1 MQISINSYLPTTDVE
16 GPNTRFCIWT
26 QGCSIR
32 CKGCANSHMWDK
44 SKGVFYEVE
53 ALVDLILTYKDKIE
67 GITFLGG
74 EPLDQIEAV
83 TYIAKRMQE
92 ENLTVLVFT
101 GYDYE
106 DLLQRSD
113 FCELSRYVD
122 LLIDGRYDSSKRDF
136 SRPWVGS
143 LNQKYRFLSEKY
155 DESILKKYKNKIEVR
170 INDKNEIELNGMG
183 DYQKLMKLIRKAS

>member
-53 ALVDLILTYKDKIE
+53 DLVDLILTYKDKIE

-106 DLLQRSD
+106 DLLKRSD
-113 FCELSRYVD
+113 FCVLSKYVD

-143 LNQKYRFLSEKY
+143 SNQKYRFLSEKY